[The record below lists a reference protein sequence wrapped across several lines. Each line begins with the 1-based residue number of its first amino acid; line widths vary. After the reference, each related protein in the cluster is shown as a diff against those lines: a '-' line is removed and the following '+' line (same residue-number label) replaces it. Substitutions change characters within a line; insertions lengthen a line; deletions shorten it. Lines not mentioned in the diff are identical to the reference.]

1 VAPTE
6 AGATISTWDI
16 GAAIDVIAAAQR
28 KTRLTV
34 GRISNVVIIGAG
46 TMGPGIAATFARHGY
61 ATTLSDS
68 DAQQI
73 DRARTGIDLVFAT
86 LQGGG
91 FATDA
96 QVDAARRRLTVAQD
110 PASAIAAADFV
121 LENVPERLEPKR
133 AIFEQLCA
141 TARDDAILA
150 SDTSGIPISALQA
163 AMRNPGRIIGM
174 HWSNPPHLIPVIEVV
189 KGNQTAPS
197 TVNST
202 VGLVESLHML
212 PAIVERDVPGFVEN
226 RILYAIM
233 REALHLLDEGVAS
246 ADDIDRIVKWGIG
259 YKLGVIGPLRL
270 LDMAGLDIYTAV
282 AGYLNKDLCND
293 AGISKTVA
301 SKVAEGRLGLKTQ
314 AGLFDYTREEI
325 DRLARERGRL
335 LVASK
340 KALTS

>member
-1 VAPTE
+1 
-6 AGATISTWDI
+6 
-16 GAAIDVIAAAQR
+16 
-28 KTRLTV
+28 LTV
-34 GRISNVVIIGAG
+34 DKISNVVIVGAG

-61 ATTLSDS
+61 ATTLCDI
-68 DAQQI
+68 DAKQI
-73 DRARTGIDLVFAT
+73 DKARAGIDFVFAT
-86 LQGGG
+86 LKGGD

-96 QVDAARRRLTVAQD
+96 EVAAAHSRLTLAHE
-110 PASAIAAADFV
+110 PAGAIAAADFV
-121 LENVPERLEPKR
+121 LENAPERLEIKR
-133 AIFEQLCA
+133 AIFADLCA
-141 TARDDAILA
+141 KARADAILA
-150 SDTSGIPISALQA
+150 SDTSGIPITTLQA
-163 AMRNPGRIIGM
+163 GMRNPGRIIGM

-189 KGNQTAPS
+189 KGKETAAS
-197 TVNST
+197 TVDAT
-202 VGLVESLHML
+202 VNLVESLHML
-212 PAIVERDVPGFVEN
+212 PGIVERDVPGFVEN

-246 ADDIDRIVKWGIG
+246 AEDIDRIVKWGIG

-293 AGISKTVA
+293 PGISKTVA
-301 SKVAEGRLGLKTQ
+301 GKVGDGRLGLKTQ

-325 DRLARERGRL
+325 EQLARERGRL